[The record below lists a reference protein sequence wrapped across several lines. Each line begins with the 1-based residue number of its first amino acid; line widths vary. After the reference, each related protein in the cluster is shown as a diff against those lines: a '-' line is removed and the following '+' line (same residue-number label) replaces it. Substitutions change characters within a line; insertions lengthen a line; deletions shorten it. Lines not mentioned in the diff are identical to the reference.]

1 MDVAFRVITANQK
14 PDYST
19 ICRFRSENET
29 ELGMLFTEVLRLCAE
44 AGLVKAGVVALDG
57 TKVKANASLSANRTQ
72 EHIEAEVRKMLTEAR
87 EEDRLF
93 GKDSRRDEIPEELKD
108 RRGRLAQLKECR
120 ERLAREKA
128 EKVQAQAERIEK
140 RQAEAV
146 VDRGQI
152 IIAADVTQEAND
164 VHQLHQMTEKAQ
176 EELKTVGIEEEI
188 GTELADTGYWSED
201 NMVNSSPTDPEFLVA
216 ITKDWKQRK
225 ALRE

>member
-1 MDVAFRVITANQK
+1 
-14 PDYST
+14 
-19 ICRFRSENET
+19 
-29 ELGMLFTEVLRLCAE
+29 
-44 AGLVKAGVVALDG
+44 VKAGVVVLGG

-93 GKDSRRDEIPEELKD
+93 GKDSRGDEIPEELKD